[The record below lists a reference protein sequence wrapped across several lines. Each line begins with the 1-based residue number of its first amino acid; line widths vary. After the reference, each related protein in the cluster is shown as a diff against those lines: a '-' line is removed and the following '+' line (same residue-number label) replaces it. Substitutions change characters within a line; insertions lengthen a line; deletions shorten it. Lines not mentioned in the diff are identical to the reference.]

1 VRKTSRKEGGGGG
14 GDELPCS
21 QTPLPGFFPNLR
33 HVVGPDSFNDKFDA
47 NDPKLQGQKP
57 GLLHYDLAL
66 WELLGATTPKHQT
79 LEGTTLFKCPIL
91 QA

>member
-1 VRKTSRKEGGGGG
+1 MISL
-14 GDELPCS
+14 LPKI
-21 QTPLPGFFPNLR
+21 QNFR
-33 HVVGPDSFNDKFDA
+33 DK
-47 NDPKLQGQKP
+47 KP

-79 LEGTTLFKCPIL
+79 LEGTTLFKWPIL